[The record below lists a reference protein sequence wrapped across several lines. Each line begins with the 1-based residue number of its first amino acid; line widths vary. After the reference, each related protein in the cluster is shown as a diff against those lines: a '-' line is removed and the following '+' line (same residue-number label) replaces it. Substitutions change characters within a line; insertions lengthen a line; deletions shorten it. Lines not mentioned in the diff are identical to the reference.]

1 MSLGPLKTLL
11 GVLERAEVFFQERL
25 ELDRSAARLDAQ
37 VLLAHV
43 LGCDRLQLYIQHDRP
58 LVEDELSAYR
68 ELVRRRAMH
77 EPVAYLLGQREFW
90 SLPIKVDARVL
101 IPRPDS
107 ESIVE
112 LALELMRGRAPSR
125 FADVGTGSGALACAL
140 AQEFQAARG
149 VALDLDEAALDL
161 ARENLKALGFAE
173 RIEAR
178 HGDLLSVL
186 KEPVDLLVA
195 NLPYISTE
203 ELEQLD
209 LDVRGFEPMQA
220 LDGGKD
226 GLEIIRRMV
235 LGLDRVLVP
244 GAWALLEVGAGQ
256 AEAVEKIML
265 QAGLGE
271 IRRQKDLGGIE
282 RVVAA
287 RLPEG

>member
-1 MSLGPLKTLL
+1 MSLGPLKTRL

-25 ELDRSAARLDAQ
+25 KLDRPAARLDAQ
-37 VLLAHV
+37 VLLASV
-43 LGCDRLQLYIQHDRP
+43 LGCERLQLYIQHDRP

-77 EPVAYLLGQREFW
+77 EPVAYLLGEREFW

-112 LALELMRGRAPSR
+112 LALELMRGRPPKR

-140 AQEFQAARG
+140 AQEFQTARG
-149 VALDLDEAALDL
+149 VASDQDEAALEL
-161 ARENLKALGFAE
+161 AHENLKALGFAE
-173 RIEAR
+173 RIEIR
-178 HGDLLSVL
+178 HGDLLSAL

-195 NLPYISTE
+195 NLPYIPTG
-203 ELEQLD
+203 ELEQLP
-209 LDVRGFEPMQA
+209 LDVRGFEPLRA
-220 LDGGKD
+220 LDGGRD
-226 GLEIIRRMV
+226 GLAIIQRMV
-235 LGLDRVLVP
+235 GGLDRILAP

-256 AEAVEKIML
+256 AEAVEKIMQ
-265 QAGLGE
+265 QAGLME
-271 IRRQKDLGGIE
+271 IRFKKDLGDIE

-287 RLPEG
+287 RLSEG